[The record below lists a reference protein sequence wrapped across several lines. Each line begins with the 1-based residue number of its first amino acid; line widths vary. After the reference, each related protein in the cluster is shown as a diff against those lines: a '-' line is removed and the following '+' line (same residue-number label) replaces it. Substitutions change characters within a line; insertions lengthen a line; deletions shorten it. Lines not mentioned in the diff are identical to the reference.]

1 MAIASPEIHTK
12 TSVLCGD
19 KFCAARH
26 DEFKESV
33 AGFERVVTKVH
44 GGWDQELPFRKSVLR
59 RMCIFMSYLLS
70 V

>member
-1 MAIASPEIHTK
+1 VGH
-12 TSVLCGD
+12 
-19 KFCAARH
+19 KFRAARH
-26 DEFKESV
+26 DEFKEGV

-44 GGWDQELPFRKSVLR
+44 GGLDLELPFRKSALRR